1 VEKKRAEIENDRIQ
15 HKNLLAEGKHALAET
30 KQKEIDEQT
39 KETDELEKMMVMAE
53 KIFFYICDEEA
64 GSCDEPFQNGW
75 KMDRDPYTGEVL
87 PERLVDDGNGVKRG
101 MKVDDFLK
109 HQNSVDCQHTRE
121 EVIAGRFYTT
131 IGYKPVNTPLRDPKR
146 KNKDGKIV
154 KAVSLPVITYHLHQF
169 VKKSRTIAAN
179 AAKSTGMFVPLDL
192 YRGMSNVCIQDG
204 FMQEGGVEMAPMST
218 TKDLAIAL
226 KYSAVGKKSVLLRI
240 RNTNV
245 MDMAPTIRWISA
257 FPHEEEHLY
266 PPTTFLKPK
275 YDTPEILKIDDV
287 EYAIV
292 DVEARMP

>member
-1 VEKKRAEIENDRIQ
+1 
-15 HKNLLAEGKHALAET
+15 
-30 KQKEIDEQT
+30 
-39 KETDELEKMMVMAE
+39 M
-53 KIFFYICDEEA
+53 
-64 GSCDEPFQNGW
+64 
-75 KMDRDPYTGEVL
+75 
-87 PERLVDDGNGVKRG
+87 
-101 MKVDDFLK
+101 
-109 HQNSVDCQHTRE
+109 
-121 EVIAGRFYTT
+121 
-131 IGYKPVNTPLRDPKR
+131 
-146 KNKDGKIV
+146 
-154 KAVSLPVITYHLHQF
+154 
-169 VKKSRTIAAN
+169 
-179 AAKSTGMFVPLDL
+179 PLDL

-257 FPHEEEHLY
+257 FPPEQEHLY

-292 DVEARMP
+292 DVEARMPYSILRHI